1 MIRFICVVVFLI
13 LFLIL
18 TIPVFFIEWLIGKFN
33 RNARDYSCLRIVQ
46 WGFKA
51 ILKVTGVHTTVI
63 GFENIPD
70 EPVLFIGNH
79 RSFFDILLTY
89 SRCPRLTGYVAK
101 KEMEKIPLLSTWMRF
116 VYCLFLDRE
125 NPKEGL
131 KTILQAIDYVKQG
144 ISICIFPEGTRNKG
158 EELSMLPF
166 KEGAFKIAAKTGCA
180 IVPISMNNT
189 AAIFEN
195 QFPRIKKVN
204 VVVEYGTPIYPKDLA
219 PEDKKHIGA
228 YVQNIIQETINK
240 NAELIYLPINA
251 NGVSSIIYDI
261 MCLIICLFKRP
272 DVVLILG
279 VSGCLFLPIYK
290 LFSKSKI
297 IVNIDGLE
305 WRRNKWGTFAKKFL
319 KISEAISIRIADII
333 ISDNQ
338 AIADYVENK
347 YKKKSV
353 VIAYGGDHATNLS
366 TPIDNDQKKEGY
378 YLGLCRI
385 EPENNIE
392 MILNAFINTDKK
404 IKFMG
409 NWDNSEYGRQLKKY
423 YSNYPNITLLEP
435 NYNIE
440 ELYKLRKNCLAYI
453 HGHSAGGTNP
463 SLVEAMHFNIPIF
476 AFDCD
481 FNRYTTNNLAHYF
494 NDSEQLSLL
503 AESLS
508 FGNLKCRVLDL
519 KNYAEDMY
527 NWRHIAAM
535 YESIY

>member
-33 RNARDYSCLRIVQ
+33 RN
-46 WGFKA
+46 A

-131 KTILQAIDYVKQG
+131 KTILQAIDYMKQG

-240 NAELIYLPINA
+240 NAELI
-251 NGVSSIIYDI
+251 
-261 MCLIICLFKRP
+261 
-272 DVVLILG
+272 
-279 VSGCLFLPIYK
+279 
-290 LFSKSKI
+290 
-297 IVNIDGLE
+297 
-305 WRRNKWGTFAKKFL
+305 
-319 KISEAISIRIADII
+319 
-333 ISDNQ
+333 
-338 AIADYVENK
+338 
-347 YKKKSV
+347 
-353 VIAYGGDHATNLS
+353 
-366 TPIDNDQKKEGY
+366 
-378 YLGLCRI
+378 
-385 EPENNIE
+385 
-392 MILNAFINTDKK
+392 
-404 IKFMG
+404 
-409 NWDNSEYGRQLKKY
+409 
-423 YSNYPNITLLEP
+423 
-435 NYNIE
+435 
-440 ELYKLRKNCLAYI
+440 
-453 HGHSAGGTNP
+453 
-463 SLVEAMHFNIPIF
+463 
-476 AFDCD
+476 
-481 FNRYTTNNLAHYF
+481 
-494 NDSEQLSLL
+494 
-503 AESLS
+503 
-508 FGNLKCRVLDL
+508 
-519 KNYAEDMY
+519 
-527 NWRHIAAM
+527 
-535 YESIY
+535 